1 MNRWGVC
8 GGVSSAFA
16 CTSAVFR
23 EPLPSS
29 GSAASPGPITSKQWE
44 RQAWLSPLFRGSENS
59 SD

>member
-8 GGVSSAFA
+8 GGVSSA
-16 CTSAVFR
+16 SAVFG

-44 RQAWLSPLFRGSENS
+44 RQAWLPPLFRGSENS